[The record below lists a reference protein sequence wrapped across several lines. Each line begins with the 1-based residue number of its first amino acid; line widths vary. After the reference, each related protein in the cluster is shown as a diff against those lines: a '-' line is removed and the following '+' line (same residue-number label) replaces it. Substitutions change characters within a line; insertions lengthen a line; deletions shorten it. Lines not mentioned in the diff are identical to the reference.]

1 MFTPKQFLDNVSSSL
16 IAESPFALRKV
27 VKRDL
32 QCQKEEYHNRVK
44 FFYRRTKG
52 KRNDH
57 LKKMDQQGQPGPK
70 QFLKLDNVIFIV
82 AELLFELRKVVKRIY
97 DAKRVLRFITLYYT
111 SY

>member
-1 MFTPKQFLDNVSSSL
+1 MQKGGISQSREVFL
-16 IAESPFALRKV
+16 
-27 VKRDL
+27 
-32 QCQKEEYHNRVK
+32 K
-44 FFYRRTKG
+44 FFHNAQKG
-52 KRNDH
+52 ERYDH
-57 LKKMDQQGQPGPK
+57 LKIMDQEGQPGRK